1 MCQTG
6 SLPCSFGEEGKPQ
19 HKRLKTPERERGV
32 CVHQRKLQ
40 LYNKLI
46 TNYNQNKNSHAT
58 STIRPQQRVLF
69 NQIRTISTMFKQS
82 RRHCYV
88 VVDVGVIVLFVFA
101 ASFFC
106 FLLSLLVWSICCR
119 SNLLFLR
126 RPFSSSRTSLRSFRS
141 N

>member
-1 MCQTG
+1 MTLRFENQCNITFYMCQTG
-6 SLPCSFGEEGKPQ
+6 SLHPK
-19 HKRLKTPERERGV
+19 EREV
-32 CVHQRKLQ
+32 CVYIKEN
-40 LYNKLI
+40 YNCTINKLI
-46 TNYNQNKNSHAT
+46 TTYNQNKNSHAT

>member
-1 MCQTG
+1 MKTNAI
-6 SLPCSFGEEGKPQ
+6 LPSTCVKPVVCTR
-19 HKRLKTPERERGV
+19 KRERCV
-32 CVHQRKLQ
+32 CTSKKITIN
-40 LYNKLI
+40 YNYNYNY
-46 TNYNQNKNSHAT
+46 NYNQNKNSHAT

-126 RPFSSSRTSLRSFRS
+126 RPFSSSRTSLRSFQS

>member
-1 MCQTG
+1 MKTNAI
-6 SLPCSFGEEGKPQ
+6 LPSTCVKPVVC
-19 HKRLKTPERERGV
+19 HAPLVKRGNHNINVSKHPNEREV
-32 CVHQRKLQ
+32 CVYIKE
-40 LYNKLI
+40 
-46 TNYNQNKNSHAT
+46 NYNC
-58 STIRPQQRVLF
+58 TIKLRPQQRVLF
-69 NQIRTISTMFKQS
+69 NQIRTISTTCMFKQS